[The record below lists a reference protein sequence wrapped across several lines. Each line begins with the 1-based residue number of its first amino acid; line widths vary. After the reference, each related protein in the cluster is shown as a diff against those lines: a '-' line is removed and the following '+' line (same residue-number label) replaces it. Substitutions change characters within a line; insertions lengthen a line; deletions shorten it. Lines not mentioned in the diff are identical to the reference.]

1 MVLVHR
7 FDSSLRRIRQQMY
20 IAYPITGHLPLE
32 KALLN
37 IGNDA
42 SLGNVDAVNA
52 LIQANPGFLERID

>member
-1 MVLVHR
+1 
-7 FDSSLRRIRQQMY
+7 MY
-20 IAYPITGHLPLE
+20 IADPVTKHLSLE

-52 LIQANPGFLERID
+52 LLQANQLVH

>member
-1 MVLVHR
+1 MVLAGASVR
-7 FDSSLRRIRQQMY
+7 LID
-20 IAYPITGHLPLE
+20 PVTKHLSLE

-52 LIQANPGFLERID
+52 LLQANPGFLERID

>member
-7 FDSSLRRIRQQMY
+7 SDSSLPRIQRQQMY
-20 IAYPITGHLPLE
+20 IVDPVTGHLPFE

-52 LIQANPGFLERID
+52 LLQANQLVH